1 MEGKLLN
8 QNSVF
13 FFHNQPT
20 YLSQSI
26 LTMKRNRCK
35 NFIQRLDEFHIVV
48 SSFALFAPQCI
59 TIQDLGRLTTLLAP
73 GWIIHCPRTIV
84 MEARLGNNLGGS
96 WRICSL
102 ALRGFPEQHCS
113 IAQSVQVSNIQLH
126 WMRKLRNA
134 KSPASVR
141 LFV

>member
-26 LTMKRNRCK
+26 LTMKKNRCK

-73 GWIIHCPRTIV
+73 GWIIHCPADHCDG
-84 MEARLGNNLGGS
+84 ARLGNNLGGS

-126 WMRKLRNA
+126 WMRRLRNA

>member
-102 ALRGFPEQHCS
+102 ALRGFPQHCS

-126 WMRKLRNA
+126 WMRRLRNA

>member
-13 FFHNQPT
+13 FFPNQPT
-20 YLSQSI
+20 YLSQSF
-26 LTMKRNRCK
+26 LTMKRNTSK
-35 NFIQRLDEFHIVV
+35 NSIQRLNQIHRVV

-59 TIQDLGRLTTLLAP
+59 TIQDLGKLTTLAP
-73 GWIIHCPRTIV
+73 GWIIHCPRAIV

-102 ALRGFPEQHCS
+102 ALQGFPEQHCYRYYS
-113 IAQSVQVSNIQLH
+113 IAQS
-126 WMRKLRNA
+126 
-134 KSPASVR
+134 ASEQYSIA
-141 LFV
+141 LDAQAEQCCITC